1 MEGAGA
7 EMNAPRLLRGGVAG
21 RDAEK
26 EAGMAENGNRGPNDF
41 RSRNVRKRREP
52 PIIDASATEVPV
64 DPVEPAAEPS
74 ADAAP
79 LPAAEPQAH
88 EAEAATPEASD
99 GPGMRETAEPVLF
112 GSALRD
118 PSPPTEPQESSEAA
132 PEPAPADAVPPS
144 PTAAADE
151 ERPAAAPLPER
162 AVPPAAVPPAAV
174 PPARSGGGA
183 AWLLGLSN
191 LVLLA
196 ALAWT
201 LYTAPQ
207 RDGHAE
213 LADLRDKVAALEAR
227 PDPSQLQAGV
237 AALDKR
243 LGAAD
248 ADRAAL
254 ADTVGGLNTRLDAVA
269 QTAQGAKADADK
281 AASAAGAAQ
290 SDATKA
296 APAPTGAAAVATVG
310 ALAALAARVEG
321 VDKTVSTLS
330 ADQARTAK
338 AVADLPKPVPP
349 DFGPVDARVATV
361 ESQLSGKVAGL
372 GAQLTALDGK
382 SNGSDARLNGFD
394 AKVNAVDGKINGFD
408 ARMNAFEARSNG
420 LESKLNGTAADVG
433 KLQAAV
439 AGLPKVDL
447 SPLQASTA
455 TLGAEVARMQGQL
468 SAAKDGTR
476 VTEIRAV
483 GDADEARATPIALV
497 GQAVGRAVA
506 DGRPYAAD
514 LDTLKALGADPE
526 AVAKLQPLAAG
537 GAPTAGALKARWDA
551 VSGDVLAVVK
561 PAQAGN
567 ALDRLGVS
575 ALSLV
580 QVHRVGAVEG
590 DDPGALVTQIDAAL
604 DGGDVPGALAAWTK
618 LPPAG
623 QDRSKDWAAA
633 ARARVEAAGAAQGL
647 VGRAIATLG
656 RTRG

>member
-1 MEGAGA
+1 
-7 EMNAPRLLRGGVAG
+7 
-21 RDAEK
+21 
-26 EAGMAENGNRGPNDF
+26 MAENGNRGPNDF

-64 DPVEPAAEPS
+64 DPAEPASEPS

-79 LPAAEPQAH
+79 MPAAEPQAH
-88 EAEAATPEASD
+88 EAEAAPSD
-99 GPGMRETAEPVLF
+99 VPSERETAEPVLF

-118 PSPPTEPQESSEAA
+118 PSPPSDMPETPLEASQA
-132 PEPAPADAVPPS
+132 GPEPASADAVPPAAAAAGEEL
-144 PTAAADE
+144 PTAAPTIGSGGPAS
-151 ERPAAAPLPER
+151 PAATI
-162 AVPPAAVPPAAV
+162 PPGDV

-213 LADLRDKVAALEAR
+213 LADLRGKVAALEGR
-227 PDPSQLQAGV
+227 PDPSQLQASV

-248 ADRAAL
+248 ADRSTL
-254 ADTVGGLNTRLDAVA
+254 ADTVAGLNTRLDAVA

-290 SDATKA
+290 SDAAKA
-296 APAPTGAAAVATVG
+296 APAPTEAAAVATVG
-310 ALAALAARVEG
+310 ALAALATRIEG
-321 VDKTVSTLS
+321 VDKGVAALS
-330 ADQARTAK
+330 ADQARTAR

-382 SNGSDARLNGFD
+382 VNGSDARLNGFD

-420 LESKLNGTAADVG
+420 LESRLNGTAADVG
-433 KLQAAV
+433 KLQTAV
-439 AGLPKVDL
+439 GGLPKVDL
-447 SPLQASTA
+447 SPLQAATA
-455 TLGAEVARMQGQL
+455 TLGAEVARMQVQL

-483 GDADEARATPIALV
+483 GSADEARATPIALV

-514 LDTLKALGADPE
+514 LDTLRALGADPD
-526 AVAKLQPLAAG
+526 AVAKLQPLAAE
-537 GAPTAGALKARWDA
+537 GAPTAGALKAQWDA
-551 VSGDVLAVVK
+551 VSGDVLAAVK
-561 PAQAGN
+561 PAQAGT
-567 ALDRLGVS
+567 ALDRLGAS

-580 QVHRVGAVEG
+580 QMRRVGAVQG

-604 DGGDVPGALAAWTK
+604 DAGDVPGALAAWTK
-618 LPPAG
+618 LPQAG
-623 QDRSKDWAAA
+623 QDRSRDWAAA
-633 ARARVEAAGAAQGL
+633 AGAEVEAAAAAQRL

-656 RTRG
+656 KTKS